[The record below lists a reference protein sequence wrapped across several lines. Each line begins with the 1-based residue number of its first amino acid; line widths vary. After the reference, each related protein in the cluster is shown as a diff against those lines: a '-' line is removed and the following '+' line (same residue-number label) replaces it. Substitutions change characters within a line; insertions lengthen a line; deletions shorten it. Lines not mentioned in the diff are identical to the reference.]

1 MMPQC
6 YSAFM
11 FHPFP
16 GFSGVI
22 LGALIFLVIG
32 ASSFFT
38 KEHETYNLD
47 PKDKPGAF
55 EPFLAKYLRLAEFMI
70 GLATGSIVLLVGSS
84 AFHGQAG
91 HLPWFYASPLLLLSW
106 CVIFGI
112 GFMVWLIFNYEE
124 HQHGNPHTR
133 ITYSLSETLG
143 FSSVAC
149 FCIGYV
155 WLIIAV
161 TR

>member
-1 MMPQC
+1 
-6 YSAFM
+6 M

-16 GFSGVI
+16 GVSGFALGGVLFLAI
-22 LGALIFLVIG
+22 GAL
-32 ASSFFT
+32 SYST
-38 KEHETYNLD
+38 KKDVPYNLD
-47 PKDKPGAF
+47 PQGKAGAF

-91 HLPWFYASPLLLLSW
+91 RLPWFYASPLLLLSW

-124 HQHGNPHTR
+124 HQHGTPHTR
-133 ITYSLSETLG
+133 LAYSLSETLG

-149 FCIGYV
+149 FCVGYV

>member
-1 MMPQC
+1 
-6 YSAFM
+6 M

-16 GFSGVI
+16 GFSGI
-22 LGALIFLVIG
+22 MLGAVVFVVIG
-32 ASSFFT
+32 ALSYLT
-38 KEHETYNLD
+38 KKDVPYNLD
-47 PKDKPGAF
+47 PQGKAGAF
-55 EPFLAKYLRLAEFMI
+55 EPFLVKYLRLAEFMI

-91 HLPWFYASPLLLLSW
+91 HLPWFYASPLLLLGGY
-106 CVIFGI
+106 VIFGI

-133 ITYSLSETLG
+133 IAYSLSETLG

-149 FCIGYV
+149 FCVGYV